1 MKLMYLLN
9 KIITILLVCL
19 IIMLLWNYLL
29 IDVCKGFIREI
40 NYFEAIGLK
49 YLFTLMTTSV
59 STHQKILRSNKI

>member
-1 MKLMYLLN
+1 MYLFN

-29 IDVCKGFIREI
+29 IDVCKGFIRVI

-49 YLFTLMTTSV
+49 YLFTLMIIST